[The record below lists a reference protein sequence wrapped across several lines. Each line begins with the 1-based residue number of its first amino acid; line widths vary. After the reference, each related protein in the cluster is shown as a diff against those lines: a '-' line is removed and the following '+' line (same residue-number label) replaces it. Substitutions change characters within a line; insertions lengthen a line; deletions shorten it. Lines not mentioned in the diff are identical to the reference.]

1 MQTLSMAGGAMGT
14 ILEGLNPCKP
24 NPSPPTMVKR
34 RADRASPKNSAG
46 AGGVDSTPKA
56 AQGASADDDRLAFR
70 AAVRDVK
77 PLKHKPKALVPAPPK
92 VRRRRPAPVSAV
104 VDLEA
109 EMPLVDPHLT
119 PEQSLSFHRSG
130 VRDQVLRRLRRGL
143 VPVEGELDL
152 HGLNQARARV
162 LLADFLDASKAQGAR
177 CIRVIHGKGMRSGD
191 RGAVLKSAVDLWLRR
206 HYEVLAFTSAKAIDG
221 GTGALYVLLRA

>member
-1 MQTLSMAGGAMGT
+1 MRT
-14 ILEGLNPCKP
+14 ILEGRNPRKP

-34 RADRASPKNSAG
+34 RADKAPLKNNREGARSGDSAPDAAPG
-46 AGGVDSTPKA
+46 AGS
-56 AQGASADDDRLAFR
+56 DDDRVAFR

-77 PLKHKPKALVPAPPK
+77 PLSHTPSARVPGARK
-92 VRRRRPAPVSAV
+92 VRRPRPAPVSAV

-109 EMPLVDPHLT
+109 EMPLVDPHVT
-119 PEQSLSFHRSG
+119 AEQSLSFHRAG

-143 VPVEGELDL
+143 LPVEGELDL

-177 CIRVIHGKGMRSGD
+177 CIRVIHGKGLRSGD
-191 RGAVLKSAVDLWLRR
+191 RGAVLKSAVDHWLRR